1 MDLVTRELLERHA
14 QITGEST
21 FRLYGMDWDVLP
33 SVYAPGLTN
42 GAALYADW
50 LEVGPGTSFC
60 EVGCGTG
67 YLSVLAALRGCS
79 PVVALDIDP
88 RAVENT
94 RRNALRHGMQHR
106 VQARNGDLFAPLSAD
121 ERFDLIFWNS
131 SFIDAEGEGGALPRE
146 ALYDEGY
153 KTHARFLKEAS
164 GHLTDQGRVQL
175 GFTDLGSIERLGAL
189 ARALGSELRV
199 RRAALAPSQYRDITY
214 QLLEVIPAKV
224 AVEAGLPGAWGP
236 GASAGGLEV
245 RP

>member
-21 FRLYGMDWDVLP
+21 FRLYGMDWDLLP

-50 LEVGPGTSFC
+50 LEFRPGMRFC
-60 EVGCGTG
+60 EVGCGSG
-67 YLSVLAALRGCS
+67 YLSVLAALRGCT
-79 PVVALDIDP
+79 PVVALDIDA

-94 RRNALRHGMQHR
+94 RRNALRHRVQHL
-106 VQARNGDLFAPLSAD
+106 VQARAGDLFAPLSAE

-131 SFIDAEGEGGALPRE
+131 SFIDAEGEDGTLPRT

-153 KTHARFLKEAS
+153 STHARFLREARS
-164 GHLTDQGRVQL
+164 HLTRDGRLQL
-175 GFTDLGSIERLGAL
+175 GFSDLGSIEQLKQVAHVT
-189 ARALGSELRV
+189 GSELRV

-214 QLLEVIPAKV
+214 QLIEMVPPDLRPA
-224 AVEAGLPGAWGP
+224 ASLP
-236 GASAGGLEV
+236 GASAGDSEV